1 MMKSA
6 FVDFKLPNIIYI
18 GIDAGDFRSVQL
30 LMVAYVEEISL

>member
-18 GIDAGDFRSVQL
+18 GIDAGDFRSVH
-30 LMVAYVEEISL
+30 VAYGCIC